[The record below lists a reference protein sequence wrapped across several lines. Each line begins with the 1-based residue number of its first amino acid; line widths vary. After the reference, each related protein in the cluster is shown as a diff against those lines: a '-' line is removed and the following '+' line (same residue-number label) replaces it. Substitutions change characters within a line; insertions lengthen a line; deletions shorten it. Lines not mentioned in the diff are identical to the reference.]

1 MSAVIHDFRGPRISV
16 PPSHVGPLTPI
27 HQARAAG
34 HPSVYD
40 GAGDDIR
47 PVLPQLVGLSLSV
60 LVQHA
65 RNPVAVPRPRALE
78 AAEIVTAWA
87 KGVERDATPPH
98 GTGRGVQ

>member
-27 HQARAAG
+27 HQARAAV

-40 GAGDDIR
+40 GAGDDLR

-87 KGVERDATPPH
+87 KGGA
-98 GTGRGVQ
+98 